1 MVSFYYYRFSSIMQL
16 TLSRTSK
23 TFFRLVV
30 LSCILISYNA
40 ISSVRLD
47 TIPPAEHLRL
57 AAFTYPNESAK
68 ISDVA
73 GLADKV
79 CRVLDIDYS
88 QCFYSTFTNKKTNS
102 IDIEVYSLINHTV
115 IN

>member
-1 MVSFYYYRFSSIMQL
+1 MVLFYYNRFSSIMQL
-16 TLSRTSK
+16 TLSRTPK

-30 LSCILISYNA
+30 LSCTLISYNA

-47 TIPPAEHLRL
+47 AIPPAEHHRL

-79 CRVLDIDYS
+79 CRVLGVDYS
-88 QCFYSTFTNKKTNS
+88 QCFYSTFTNKKTNA